1 MSRRQCKGL
10 CYTHLEG
17 APKWSATN
25 KEGQMPA
32 ALIGPFLGRLAA
44 ELVVAVVVTGTT
56 VLVSER
62 LTKNSEEGVA
72 A

>member
-1 MSRRQCKGL
+1 
-10 CYTHLEG
+10 
-17 APKWSATN
+17 
-25 KEGQMPA
+25 MPA